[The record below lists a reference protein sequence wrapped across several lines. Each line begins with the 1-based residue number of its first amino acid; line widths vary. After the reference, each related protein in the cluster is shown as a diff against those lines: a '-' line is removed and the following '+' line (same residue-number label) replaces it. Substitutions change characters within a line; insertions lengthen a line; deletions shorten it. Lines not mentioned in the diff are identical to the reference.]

1 MREAAPGAL
10 DKPHDNRRLYV
21 EEKQEAARLPDITP
35 EQQTGLPPATG
46 VAALRV
52 TEKVMPKLVEYQDGE
67 VDVKSR
73 NPLRGTLALVDDE
86 DNDVDLELDK
96 DSAEELVSVLMQ
108 FLMQGEGGDMPKIS
122 IGHR

>member
-1 MREAAPGAL
+1 
-10 DKPHDNRRLYV
+10 
-21 EEKQEAARLPDITP
+21 
-35 EQQTGLPPATG
+35 
-46 VAALRV
+46 
-52 TEKVMPKLVEYQDGE
+52 MPKLVEYQDGE